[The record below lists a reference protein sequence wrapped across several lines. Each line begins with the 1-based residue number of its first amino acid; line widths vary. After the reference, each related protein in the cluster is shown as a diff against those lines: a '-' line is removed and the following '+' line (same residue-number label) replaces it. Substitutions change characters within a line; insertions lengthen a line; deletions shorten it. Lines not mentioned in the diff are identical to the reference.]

1 MPQDQEREQMRK
13 EELVLA
19 IEEATAAIAGEMVAW
34 NARHQQATF
43 DELEQQVLKARKRF
57 GERLMQAVLE
67 KRAEVRVVPG
77 PACPKC
83 GTEMRY
89 KGQKERQVM
98 SSIGETPVERGHYY
112 CSVCKRSV
120 FPPG

>member
-1 MPQDQEREQMRK
+1 MPEDQEREQMRK
-13 EELVLA
+13 EELALA
-19 IEEATAAIAGEMVAW
+19 VEEATAAIAGEMAEW

-57 GERLMQAVLE
+57 GEQLMQAVLE

-89 KGQKERQVM
+89 KGQKERQVL
-98 SSIGETPVERGHYY
+98 SSIGETPVKRGHYY
-112 CSVCKRSV
+112 CSECKRSV

>member
-1 MPQDQEREQMRK
+1 MLQDQEREQMLK

-19 IEEATAAIAGEMVAW
+19 IEEATAAMAGEMAEW

-43 DELEQQVLKARKRF
+43 DDLEQQVLKARKRF
-57 GERLMQAVLE
+57 GEQLMRAVLE
-67 KRAEVRVVPG
+67 IRAEVRVVPG
-77 PACPKC
+77 SACPKC

-89 KGQKERQVM
+89 KGQKKRQVM
-98 SSIGETPVERGHYY
+98 SSIGETPVKRGHYY
-112 CSVCKRSV
+112 CSECKRSV

>member
-1 MPQDQEREQMRK
+1 MPQKQEREQMMK
-13 EELVLA
+13 EELALA
-19 IEEATAAIAGEMVAW
+19 VEEATAAIAGEMAEW

-57 GERLMQAVLE
+57 GEQLMRAVLE

-77 PACPKC
+77 PACREC

-98 SSIGETPVERGHYY
+98 SSIGETPVKRGHYY

>member
-1 MPQDQEREQMRK
+1 MAQDQEREQMLK
-13 EELVLA
+13 EELGLA
-19 IEEATAAIAGEMVAW
+19 IEEATAGIVGEMAEW
-34 NARHQQATF
+34 NAKHQQATF

-57 GERLMQAVLE
+57 GEQLMQAVLK

-83 GTEMRY
+83 GAEMRY
-89 KGQKERQVM
+89 KGQKERQVT
-98 SSIGETPVERGHYY
+98 SSIGATPVKRGHYY
-112 CSVCKRSV
+112 CSECQRSI